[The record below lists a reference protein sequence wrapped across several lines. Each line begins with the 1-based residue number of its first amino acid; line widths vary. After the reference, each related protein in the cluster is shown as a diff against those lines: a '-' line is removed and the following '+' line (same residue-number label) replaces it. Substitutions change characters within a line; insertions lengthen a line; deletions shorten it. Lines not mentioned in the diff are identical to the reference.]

1 MTKKDYKIIAEAIWR
16 SGFIQDKNSI
26 RQQAKEDM
34 RRLITY
40 DLASS
45 LANENPR
52 FDKTKFYK
60 ACGISDSEFKGQ
72 EEEPLLCVH
81 EECEALQTAEGEYCE
96 KHYSAV

>member
-1 MTKKDYKIIAEAIWR
+1 MTKKDYELIASAIWR
-16 SGFIQDKNSI
+16 SGFIKDKNKVEQKARES
-26 RQQAKEDM
+26 M

-60 ACGISDSEFKGQ
+60 ACSINES
-72 EEEPLLCVH
+72 V
-81 EECEALQTAEGEYCE
+81 
-96 KHYSAV
+96 